1 MPRAGYEVDE
11 RACHPLS
18 SPGPIHATAQLENH
32 GCSMNVRVLR
42 PAQLT
47 PDQIAAWSRMQAE
60 DPALDSPFFRPE
72 FTQSVATVRDDVEIA
87 LLEDAGRP
95 VGFFPYQRDRGD
107 IGRPVGGYMSDFQG
121 LILAA
126 GHECSPRDIVRE
138 CGLRAWRFDHLLTS
152 QARFQPYHW
161 LTAASP
167 YMDLSQGFD
176 AYQAN
181 RNQASNH
188 LKQMLRKMRKV
199 QREVGPVR
207 YEPYC
212 TAGEVLNTL
221 IAWKV
226 EQYRRIKVINYLQ
239 PDWTRDLLHRLLLL
253 RDHDFRGVL
262 SALYIGDQLAAARFD
277 IQSGAV
283 LHLWILAYDVSLAKH
298 SPGSMLLV
306 ETARSAQSV
315 GIRRIDLGKG
325 QERYKQQ
332 FMSGATPVAEGSVDV
347 RAMTSSISRGWRRT
361 RELVR
366 ASPFGAPAQYV
377 IRNARAWWL
386 YR

>member
-1 MPRAGYEVDE
+1 
-11 RACHPLS
+11 
-18 SPGPIHATAQLENH
+18 
-32 GCSMNVRVLR
+32 MNIRVLS
-42 PAQLT
+42 PAHLT
-47 PDQIAAWSRMQAE
+47 ADHIAAWSQMQTE

-72 FTQSVATVRDDVEIA
+72 FTHCVATVRDDVEVA
-87 LLEDAGRP
+87 VLEDAGRP

-107 IGRPVGGYMSDFQG
+107 IGRPVGGHMSDFQG
-121 LILAA
+121 VILAA
-126 GHECSPRDIVRE
+126 GRECSPRDLVRG
-138 CGLRAWRFDHLLTS
+138 CRLRAWHFDHLLTS
-152 QARFQPYHW
+152 QARFEPYHW

-167 YMDLSQGFD
+167 YMDVSRGFD
-176 AYQAN
+176 AYQASR
-181 RNQASNH
+181 RNQASTE
-188 LKQMLRKMRKV
+188 LKQLLRKIRKV

-212 TAGEVLNTL
+212 AAGDVLDTL
-221 IAWKV
+221 IGWKM

-262 SALYIGDQLAAARFD
+262 SALYVGDQLAAARFD
-277 IQSGAV
+277 IQSRGV
-283 LHLWILAYDVSLAKH
+283 LHVWFLAYDVSLAKY

-306 ETARSAQSV
+306 ETARSAQSL

-325 QERYKQQ
+325 LERYKEQ
-332 FMSGATPVAEGSVDV
+332 FMSGATPLAEGSVDL
-347 RAMTSSISRGWRRT
+347 RPMTSAIRRSWRST

-366 ASPFGAPAQYV
+366 ESAFRTPAQYV

>member
-1 MPRAGYEVDE
+1 
-11 RACHPLS
+11 
-18 SPGPIHATAQLENH
+18 
-32 GCSMNVRVLR
+32 MNVRVLS
-42 PAQLT
+42 PAHLT
-47 PDQIAAWSRMQAE
+47 ADQIAAWSQMQTE

-72 FTQSVATVRDDVEIA
+72 FTRCVAMVRDDVEVA
-87 LLEDAGRP
+87 ALEDAGRP

-107 IGRPVGGYMSDFQG
+107 IGRPVGGYMCDFQG

-126 GHECSPRDIVRE
+126 GHECSPRDLIRY
-138 CGLRAWRFDHLLTS
+138 CRLRAWHFDHVLTS

-167 YMDLSQGFD
+167 YMDVSRGFD

-181 RNQASNH
+181 CNQASNQ
-188 LKQMLRKMRKV
+188 LKQMLRKIRKA
-199 QREVGPVR
+199 QREIGPVR

-212 TAGEVLNTL
+212 TARDVLSTL
-221 IAWKV
+221 IDWRV

-239 PDWTRDLLHRLLLL
+239 PRWTRDLLESLLAL
-253 RDHDFRGVL
+253 RDSNFRGVL
-262 SALYIGDQLAAARFD
+262 STLYIGDRLAAARFAL
-277 IQSGAV
+277 QSRHV
-283 LHLWILAYDVSLAKH
+283 LHSWIMAYDGSLGKY

-315 GIRRIDLGKG
+315 GLQRIDLGKG
-325 QERYKQQ
+325 QERYKEQ
-332 FMSGATPVAEGSVDV
+332 FMSGATLVAEGSVDL
-347 RAMTSSISRGWRRT
+347 RPMTSMIRRGWRST

-366 ASPFGAPAQYV
+366 ASAFRAPAQYV
-377 IRNARAWWL
+377 IRSARAWWL